1 MNDVE
6 LNKVRDII
14 QLQEAKAL
22 YRETGDGL
30 IREART

>member
-14 QLQEAKAL
+14 QLQEAQAL
-22 YRETGDGL
+22 YCETSDGL